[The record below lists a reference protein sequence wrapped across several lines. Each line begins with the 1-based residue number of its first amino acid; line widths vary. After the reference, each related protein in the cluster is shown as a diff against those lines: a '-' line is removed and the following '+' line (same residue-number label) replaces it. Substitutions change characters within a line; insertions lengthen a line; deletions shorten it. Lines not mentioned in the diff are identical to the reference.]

1 MKQKIEIIR
10 SLKDRGILLKG
21 TTKTFTDH
29 ERGFLNF
36 HRPLMTAS
44 LLSMKNILTSLAKGV
59 FIPWGLM
66 AVISATDAAIQNKI
80 FGLGIT
86 TLIFS
91 SDEIE
96 DIMKKVPRG
105 CWFVEKRC

>member
-1 MKQKIEIIR
+1 
-10 SLKDRGILLKG
+10 
-21 TTKTFTDH
+21 
-29 ERGFLNF
+29 
-36 HRPLMTAS
+36 
-44 LLSMKNILTSLAKGV
+44 
-59 FIPWGLM
+59 M
-66 AVISATDAAIQNKI
+66 AVISATDVAIQNKI